1 MRKITLVLVFAM
13 LALLASIA
21 LGVVASQKLPGST
34 DSADGQTLP
43 PEAQRRVLH
52 LVIRS
57 MYDEVDDAT
66 GAALDEELR
75 ALTREETRLFLGFSF
90 AIQKIGFS
98 GDSWA
103 NGGPVVP
110 LPRQRYVLSL
120 IERAL
125 YDDATSDQLQ
135 AEIAALSEA
144 EHDLYRK
151 FSEALPQVVSPRQA
165 GAYLPADLVALR
177 EAMLCVMDKE
187 GASFIDIRKSD
198 DEIKLAVWEC
208 GYTPPQPTSATAPT
222 REAP

>member
-66 GAALDEELR
+66 GTALDEELR
-75 ALTREETRLFLGFSF
+75 ALTREETRLFLDFSF
-90 AIQKIGFS
+90 VIQTIG
-98 GDSWA
+98 GAAALPA
-103 NGGPVVP
+103 NTESIVP

-120 IERAL
+120 VERAL
-125 YDDATSDQLQ
+125 YGEAASEQLQ

-151 FSEALPQVVSPRQA
+151 LSEALPQVVSPRQA